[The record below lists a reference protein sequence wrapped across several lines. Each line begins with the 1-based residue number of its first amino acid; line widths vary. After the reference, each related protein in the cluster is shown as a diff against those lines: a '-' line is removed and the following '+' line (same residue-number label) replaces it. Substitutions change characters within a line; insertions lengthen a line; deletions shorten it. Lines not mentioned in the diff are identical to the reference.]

1 MLDARMAQRTKQR
14 LDEVK
19 LTLERLQR
27 IALDPSA
34 ADEPPPRAEGPASKT
49 SPAVEM
55 ARLVRSANGSPDK
68 ATNKRT
74 IALGAAAVTGVVAV
88 AGLGVWMLSG
98 TGTEPQQ
105 TAATAVDMPVRPPAS
120 PAPVSGA
127 APPLSGAAQ
136 PVAEAQTLLDG
147 GKIADARRI
156 LIDVSPPSAEAALML
171 ARSYDP
177 NFLKQF
183 AQPDAD
189 ADPAEAER
197 WYRTWH
203 ALAARNGLV
212 MEPDRLERII
222 KAMK

>member
-1 MLDARMAQRTKQR
+1 MAQRTKQR

-27 IALDPSA
+27 IALDPST
-34 ADEPPPRAEGPASKT
+34 ADEPPPRPEPPAASKAG
-49 SPAVEM
+49 PAVEM
-55 ARLVRSANGSPDK
+55 ARLARLAKDRPDQPAN
-68 ATNKRT
+68 TRVV
-74 IALGAAAVTGVVAV
+74 ALGAAAVTGIVAV

-98 TGTEPQQ
+98 DGPEPQQ

-120 PAPVSGA
+120 PATTSGA
-127 APPLSGAAQ
+127 VQA
-136 PVAEAQTLLDG
+136 VAEAQTLLDG
-147 GKIADARRI
+147 GKIAGARR
-156 LIDVSPPSAEAALML
+156 LLLDVSPPSAEAALML

-177 NFLKQF
+177 NFLRQF
-183 AQPDAD
+183 AQPDAA

-197 WYRTWH
+197 WYRAWH

>member
-1 MLDARMAQRTKQR
+1 MAQRTKQR

-34 ADEPPPRAEGPASKT
+34 ADEPPARPESPASKAR
-49 SPAVEM
+49 SAVEM
-55 ARLVRSANGSPDK
+55 ARLASLAKGRPEKGAS
-68 ATNKRT
+68 KRT
-74 IALGAAAVTGVVAV
+74 MAVGAAVAGVVAV

-98 TGTEPQQ
+98 SGTEPQQ

-127 APPLSGAAQ
+127 VQA
-136 PVAEAQTLLDG
+136 VAEAQTLLDG
-147 GKIADARRI
+147 GKIAGARRI
-156 LIDVSPPSAEAALML
+156 LIDISPPSAEAALML

-177 NFLKQF
+177 NFLRQF
-183 AQPDAD
+183 AQPDAV

-197 WYRTWH
+197 WYRAWH